1 MSPIFP
7 AAKVG
12 GALMKT
18 LAKPVSSR
26 IQSLARTDDFWR
38 GKTVALGQALNILS
52 RRITR
57 VAENNKTRRAI
68 PPLKEAAAL
77 DWGATFIGESF
88 VFGVTTLII
97 ISEYQR
103 AAKKDREQDMLKR
116 LQREDKE
123 AQSLRDVAERERRL
137 KRLEDHIEFL
147 HSRVDHA
154 IADRDKLSRTL
165 AAQRDRQQAPRSATD
180 PGLSISDTKAAFKGW
195 GHNLQ
200 EHLANAYG
208 TEPVV
213 VRDPDQRAWLL
224 GRQSRSTADF
234 YTVWRGIRRMTYRK
248 NFETPL
254 YNQNKH
260 LEFHCD
266 TGWGCTIRSAQML
279 LLVALKRH
287 HGLDSSGARLPSTDD
302 LISRGQHQP
311 SDGVTVDETKLLRL
325 FEDRFDRPFSIH
337 AFMSYSEPGQWFG
350 PARVCDVVHHLTTT
364 PSLCHLGLAVYVDH
378 DGLLKPEDV
387 RAASAGRRSSTP
399 DLRRVTMEIVA
410 VEGSPRRGGS
420 AAGSPT
426 SSASDTSVGRRKRSW
441 SLGSRGHEWAVL
453 SPSDA
458 TVMRSRTGE
467 DVSSPSHFVMV
478 GFLGESSTDE
488 CRDYEVDGME
498 VDSSACSD
506 TWHDCPTS
514 SMTSP
519 SAEDAD
525 GMAEEWSRGVLLLFP
540 VRLTD
545 GDQIDADSAR
555 VVGEYLKLPWCI
567 GVIGGQ
573 STRAHYIVGVAE
585 RDTYAPPPG
594 GWGGGRRHTLVDL
607 LSIDPHFV
615 QSAVVEAQGISFKN
629 SVDPSRLQ
637 PNRLNPSLAVGFYVK
652 DQTDLEELSAELDRM
667 KDGFIQVCMPGTAL
681 SSFSATSSQTS
692 TDRVIVL

>member
-1 MSPIFP
+1 M
-7 AAKVG
+7 
-12 GALMKT
+12 
-18 LAKPVSSR
+18 
-26 IQSLARTDDFWR
+26 
-38 GKTVALGQALNILS
+38 
-52 RRITR
+52 
-57 VAENNKTRRAI
+57 
-68 PPLKEAAAL
+68 
-77 DWGATFIGESF
+77 
-88 VFGVTTLII
+88 
-97 ISEYQR
+97 
-103 AAKKDREQDMLKR
+103 EQL
-116 LQREDKE
+116 
-123 AQSLRDVAERERRL
+123 V
-137 KRLEDHIEFL
+137 
-147 HSRVDHA
+147 
-154 IADRDKLSRTL
+154 
-165 AAQRDRQQAPRSATD
+165 
-180 PGLSISDTKAAFKGW
+180 SDTKAAFKGW

-302 LISRGQHQP
+302 LISRGQQQP
-311 SDGVTVDETKLLRL
+311 SDEVTVDETKLLRL

-364 PSLCHLGLAVYVDH
+364 PALCHLGLAVYVDH

-399 DLRRVTMEIVA
+399 DLRRVTMEIPPTLPSV
-410 VEGSPRRGGS
+410 VGSVPG
-420 AAGSPT
+420 
-426 SSASDTSVGRRKRSW
+426 ASG
-441 SLGSRGHEWAVL
+441 LGGHEWAVL

-478 GFLGESSTDE
+478 GFSGESSTDA

-506 TWHDCPTS
+506 TWHDCPTA
-514 SMTSP
+514 SMTPP
-519 SAEDAD
+519 SADDTDA
-525 GMAEEWSRGVLLLFP
+525 MAEEWSRGVLLLFP

-555 VVGEYLKLPWCI
+555 VVSEYLKLPWCI

-594 GWGGGRRHTLVDL
+594 GWGGGRRHTHVDL

-615 QSAVVEAQGISFKN
+615 QSAVVEAQSISFKN

-637 PNRLNPSLAVGFYVK
+637 PDRLNPSLAVGFYVK
-652 DQTDLEELSAELDRM
+652 DQTDLEELSAELDRI